1 VKGKNNIFIKVS
13 KKIGIIGVMLK
24 LINENKAQEEKIH
37 TENIIEKLIQV
48 SRKEGSKKNLLYF
61 LNKNTRNKKTK
72 AVDPIDER

>member
-1 VKGKNNIFIKVS
+1 MKGKNNIFIKVS

-48 SRKEGSKKNLLYF
+48 SRKEGSKKNSLYIWISIID
-61 LNKNTRNKKTK
+61 NKKINE
-72 AVDPIDER
+72 VDPNGKR